1 VSGCPNTKGMKM
13 GLLNRKKKVEILEEK
28 SQFADNIR
36 EIWKH
41 ENYGKIKETHNEI
54 LSYLKEKDFDFFSVQ
69 YLLTMTYMEML
80 INEYLESHKEE
91 IVTKIKKMMGDEV

>member
-1 VSGCPNTKGMKM
+1 M

-41 ENYGKIKETHNEI
+41 ENYENIKEAHNEI
-54 LSYLKEKDFDFFSVQ
+54 LHFLKEKEFDFFSVQ
-69 YLLTMTYMEML
+69 YLLTMTYVEL
-80 INEYLESHKEE
+80 LLAEYMDSHNEE
-91 IVTKIKKMMGDEV
+91 IVEKLKNIIGGE

>member
-1 VSGCPNTKGMKM
+1 M

-41 ENYGKIKETHNEI
+41 ENYENIKEAHNEI
-54 LSYLKEKDFDFFSVQ
+54 LGYLKDKNFDFFSVQ
-69 YLLTMTYMEML
+69 YLITMMGMEL
-80 INEYLESHKEE
+80 LVNEYLESHKEE
-91 IVTKIKKMMGDEV
+91 IVTKIKKMMGGE